1 MVNFGRQGLNLAATA
16 AVTAAVKVS
25 FCLHKLLLRLDT
37 EQCDSTE
44 DLPLL
49 YKKMINSATVL
60 KTWDTIKGLQPSPP
74 HTMFVGWFV

>member
-25 FCLHKLLLRLDT
+25 FCLHKLLLRLDI

-49 YKKMINSATVL
+49 YKDKFCNCIENL
-60 KTWDTIKGLQPSPP
+60 G
-74 HTMFVGWFV
+74 HN